1 MTDFETVEKPRRA
14 THGRFTKG
22 TKPGPGRPRGSRNKT
37 GSQARQ
43 AILDAFEALGG
54 VEWLMQIA
62 RAEPALFVRLLAAC
76 LPRETETA
84 GQVVVIGAQPE
95 PRWEDAPLIDEPD
108 VSEH

>member
-1 MTDFETVEKPRRA
+1 MIDLKTTGKR
-14 THGRFTKG
+14 HGRFAKG
-22 TKPGPGRPRGSRNKT
+22 NPGGPGRPRGSRNKT

-43 AILDAFEALGG
+43 AILEAFEALGG

-95 PRWEDAPLIDEPD
+95 PRWDEPPTED
-108 VSEH
+108 VAEH

>member
-14 THGRFTKG
+14 THGRFAKG

-37 GSQARQ
+37 GTQARQ

-54 VEWLMQIA
+54 AEWLMQIA
-62 RAEPALFVRLLAAC
+62 KAEPALFVRLLAAC
-76 LPRETETA
+76 LPRETETG

-95 PRWEDAPLIDEPD
+95 PRWDEPVGD
-108 VSEH
+108 VAEH